1 MEKICILGGG
11 AIGSCVSASLTEANL
26 DVCLVDQWAA
36 HIEKI
41 RIDGLDVITTKGKTN
56 TKIKSYHLSD
66 FAQLQDKFDYI
77 FMAVKAYDTQ
87 WVAKFASVYLVFLL
101 SIGWKRIIGYTI
113 KFIPS

>member
-41 RIDGLDVITTKGKTN
+41 RIDGLVILVSLLNILTQLLQFIFQKFYTKE
-56 TKIKSYHLSD
+56 YALSE
-66 FAQLQDKFDYI
+66 
-77 FMAVKAYDTQ
+77 
-87 WVAKFASVYLVFLL
+87 VYLFIAKAVRFLIFSQML
-101 SIGWKRIIGYTI
+101 LY
-113 KFIPS
+113 

>member
-41 RIDGLDVITTKGKTN
+41 KTDGLDVITIKGKKN
-56 TKIKSYHLSD
+56 TKIRL
-66 FAQLQDKFDYI
+66 
-77 FMAVKAYDTQ
+77 MN
-87 WVAKFASVYLVFLL
+87 
-101 SIGWKRIIGYTI
+101 
-113 KFIPS
+113 